1 MSQNLVAYFSASGVT
16 AQVATKLAKAAAADL
31 YVIKPQVPYTQADL
45 NWQDA
50 NSRSSKEMHDTSSRP
65 ALLDKDAPIASHSL
79 IFLGFPIW
87 WYIAPTIIN
96 SFLEAYDFSGK
107 TVVFFGK
114 TIVLF
119 ATSGG
124 SGFGKAVASLQ
135 QSAPKAKIREGQVFK
150 PSVSEQELAA
160 WVATLGL

>member
-107 TVVFFGK
+107 T
-114 TIVLF
+114 IVLF

-160 WVATLGL
+160 WVASLGL